1 MRRKMTSEEIRQYLD
16 KPLLARLA
24 TSDAGWPHVVPVWF
38 QYDGEHFWIPAQAR
52 TVKVGHVRR
61 DKRVG
66 LIIDTCKEP
75 MSIFNVKQVM
85 VKGEAELVKDLDLET
100 NPSTS
105 RTFSIYRRY
114 LGNDSENTTQLVS
127 KLLTIERYLIKVK
140 PVRIVAISE
149 EW

>member
-1 MRRKMTSEEIRQYLD
+1 MRRKIKSDEIRQYLD

-38 QYDGEHFWIPAQAR
+38 EFDGENFWIPAQAK

-61 DKRVG
+61 DKRVS
-66 LIIDTCKEP
+66 LIIDTFKEP
-75 MSIFNVKQVM
+75 ISKFNVKQVM
-85 VKGEAELVKDLDLET
+85 VKGEAELVKDQDLET
-100 NPSTS
+100 NPSKS
-105 RTFSIYRRY
+105 RTISIYRRY
-114 LGNDSENTTQLVS
+114 LGKGSENAELVS

-140 PVRIVAISE
+140 PVHIVAISE

>member
-1 MRRKMTSEEIRQYLD
+1 MKSDEIRQYLD

-38 QYDGEHFWIPAQAR
+38 EFDGEEFWIPAQAK

-61 DKRVG
+61 DKRVS
-66 LIIDTCKEP
+66 LIIDTFKEP
-75 MSIFNVKQVM
+75 ISKFNVKQVM
-85 VKGEAELVKDLDLET
+85 VKGEAELVKDHDLET
-100 NPSTS
+100 NPSKS
-105 RTFSIYRRY
+105 RTISIYRRY
-114 LGNDSENTTQLVS
+114 LGKESEDAELVS

-140 PVRIVAISE
+140 PVRIVALSE

>member
-1 MRRKMTSEEIRQYLD
+1 MKSDEIRQYLD

-38 QYDGEHFWIPAQAR
+38 EFDGEEFWIPAQAK

-61 DKRVG
+61 DKRVS
-66 LIIDTCKEP
+66 LIIDTFKEP
-75 MSIFNVKQVM
+75 ISKFNVKQVM
-85 VKGEAELVKDLDLET
+85 VKGEAELVKDHDLET
-100 NPSTS
+100 NPSKS
-105 RTFSIYRRY
+105 RTIRIYRRY
-114 LGNDSENTTQLVS
+114 LGKESEDAELVS